1 MIEEFVR
8 FNFGLKFWLD
18 FENFLKDGFM
28 DFWGFR
34 KSFFDVIPES
44 LDDAGKWFCRK
55 TACHKVTNK
64 NELLSSWLKK
74 RCQEFHL
81 QLLSEGFQKVDTQI
95 NAVASVPIK
104 L

>member
-64 NELLSSWLKK
+64 NELLSSWVKKGVRSFTYIYCQRGFKMLTLK
-74 RCQEFHL
+74 
-81 QLLSEGFQKVDTQI
+81 
-95 NAVASVPIK
+95 
-104 L
+104 